1 MTTRETQD
9 KIITTA
15 LRLFN
20 ESGSR
25 IVSTNRIADSCGIS
39 RGNLHYHFR
48 TKEEIIQAIFQH
60 L

>member
-20 ESGSR
+20 ESGSL